1 MFKLSVIYSVVL
13 SDCLKTSFSK
23 TIFPMS
29 SSDTIF
35 AQSVFESIKNTNLL
49 EYLLE
54 EIRVTFKSDVKISI
68 NDITVDAKEGD
79 IVLLPRWLTKIL
91 SRKNLIEVQDNE
103 ISSYVSKALNRER
116 ISKPHDISSVDVD
129 FYIRVNDF
137 IATLNEKE
145 REKLLVSLNSFVM
158 SRLEKIVKLAAA
170 SSLSVEME
178 AKLSAEEK
186 QLYNFVH
193 SSSLAFKEWVLKK

>member
-1 MFKLSVIYSVVL
+1 
-13 SDCLKTSFSK
+13 
-23 TIFPMS
+23 MS
-29 SSDTIF
+29 SSNTVF
-35 AQSVFESIKNTNLL
+35 AQNVFESIKNTYLL

-68 NDITVDAKEGD
+68 NDVNVDAKEGD
-79 IVLLPRWLTKIL
+79 ILSLPRWLTKIL
-91 SRKNLIEVQDNE
+91 SGKKLIDIQDNQ

-116 ISKPHDISSVDVD
+116 ISKPHDISGVDID

-137 IATLNEKE
+137 LKSLNEKE
-145 REKLLVSLNSFVM
+145 RENLKVSLNSFVM

-170 SSLSVEME
+170 SSLSAEME

-186 QLYNFVH
+186 QLYNFIH
-193 SSSLAFKEWVLKK
+193 SSSSAFKQWVLNK

>member
-1 MFKLSVIYSVVL
+1 MFELSVIYSVV
-13 SDCLKTSFSK
+13 SQSCLKTSYSK
-23 TIFPMS
+23 TIFSMS

-35 AQSVFESIKNTNLL
+35 AQNAFESRKNTYLL

-68 NDITVDAKEGD
+68 DDINVDAKEGD
-79 IVLLPRWLTKIL
+79 IMLLPRWLTKIL
-91 SRKNLIEVQDNE
+91 SGKNLVEVQDNE
-103 ISSYVSKALNRER
+103 ISSYISKALNRER
-116 ISKPHDISSVDVD
+116 ISKPHDISGVDVD
-129 FYIRVNDF
+129 FYIRVDDF
-137 IATLNEKE
+137 LATLNEKE
-145 REKLLVSLNSFVM
+145 RENLMVSLNSFVM